1 MGLPQYCLDC
11 FVAEAEAR
19 QFANIQERCFLEFYV
34 RLDGRAGAL
43 LPELEPPGSKFC
55 LSGKIMVFNCKLKSR
70 ENN

>member
-43 LPELEPPGSKFC
+43 LPELESDQEPTESFAVWFPIPHKP
-55 LSGKIMVFNCKLKSR
+55 
-70 ENN
+70 